1 MTSPKGIRFNWFV
14 LGLFCTGLV
23 GMSLVVFGLAYFS
36 SLSISAIQAKEAARQ
51 NQSIARLAFENH
63 LSDFETRLRSASTDR
78 DLVSALAAQDRD
90 LAKTVLEDLN
100 NTTVGDPFDLL
111 LLDFEGR
118 TESIDLSA
126 TPATADGILPPD
138 IRHSMLPDLWML
150 RTGSVGAVEQTFAVI
165 SIPVH
170 HEGENAGHEHRLV
183 GGLNLSRG
191 PDISRMIATVL
202 DADSVE
208 IVVGSTLLSRTAPA
222 AALSS
227 QPQSTN
233 ATMDEIVLMDGIGM
247 PPLVAVVQPPS
258 RPEEAVQQAYADLLL
273 PFLLAIVAACGL
285 ASLFLNKLVSPSLS
299 YLVAYARELR
309 QGRPATNCDPSKIQ
323 EFNTLA
329 TLFTNAFEANRRT
342 DAQFREL
349 IDGSLQGV
357 FVHANKHILYAN
369 DALLDMLG
377 YGTEGQTRLI
387 GKPVL
392 DLYAQ
397 EEHRNLN
404 QVYRLRQE
412 GGTAPRIYEAQ
423 AQRADGSVIWLEQHV
438 RMIAW
443 NGEEAFYATVLDI
456 TDRKRQEQQA
466 ALHVHYDPV
475 TGLPNRH
482 LFQDR
487 LKQTLDRIRA
497 GSEQC
502 AVLFVDI
509 DRFKSVNESL
519 GQELGDQLL
528 ANIAWRIQEVIGPSE
543 TAARF
548 GGDQFTIIL
557 NSIEDEWDVEQK
569 VLGLLEAVAGARPSG
584 SESRQLVTASIGIA
598 IGPDDGDCQNV
609 LLRHAEFA
617 MFQAKSE
624 GGNCCRFYN
633 TQTNEATARTMKLEF
648 ALKEA
653 IEQKLFRLH
662 YQPIVDY
669 SSGRI
674 ISCEA
679 LLRWTDEDLGEITPS
694 EFIPIAEDT
703 GMIVP
708 LGDWVLREAC
718 SFFMNCRQRG
728 LDLQCISVNVSPRQC
743 RDGTF
748 VAQVAKVIRE
758 TGISPAD
765 LHLEITETVMLD
777 DSRVD
782 PAMILDALRD
792 LGVKLSLDD
801 FGTGYSSLSYLKRL
815 PIDILKIDR
824 SFILDLE
831 EDQDDQILIRAIRS
845 MAESLGIK
853 VICEGAE
860 TAPQCRILS
869 DLGCQLIQGYHIA
882 RPMPGSEFVRFLTS
896 NSMAIPAQARLN

>member
-1 MTSPKGIRFNWFV
+1 
-14 LGLFCTGLV
+14 
-23 GMSLVVFGLAYFS
+23 MSLVVFGLAYFS
-36 SLSISAIQAKEAARQ
+36 SLSLSAIQAQGAAKQ
-51 NQSIARLAFENH
+51 NQSIAKLAFENH
-63 LSDFETRLRSASTDR
+63 LSDFETRLRSTSVDR
-78 DLVSALAAQDRD
+78 HLLSALATKDHD
-90 LAKTVLEDLN
+90 LAEAILDDLN
-100 NTTVGDPFDLL
+100 NAMSGHHFDLL
-111 LLDFEGR
+111 LLDVDGQANG
-118 TESIDLSA
+118 INLSA
-126 TPATADGILPPD
+126 VPSAADMVLPPD
-138 IRHSMLPDLWML
+138 TRVSMLPDLWIL
-150 RTGSVGAVEQTFAVI
+150 RTGSIDNVQQAFAVI
-165 SIPVH
+165 SIPIH
-170 HEGENAGHEHRLV
+170 HDGERGGHEHRLI
-183 GGLNLSRG
+183 GGINLSRG
-191 PDISRMIATVL
+191 TDISRIIAAAL
-202 DADSVE
+202 DADNVE
-208 IVVGSTLLSRTAPA
+208 IEIGSTVLSRTASSA
-222 AALSS
+222 AMSS
-227 QPQSTN
+227 HPQADGT
-233 ATMDEIVLMDGIGM
+233 TTDEVVLMDGIGA
-247 PPLVAVVQPPS
+247 PPLVAVVQTPN
-258 RPEEAVQQAYADLLL
+258 RPEHAVRKAYADLLL
-273 PFLLAIVAACGL
+273 PFLLVILAACAL
-285 ASLFLNKLVSPSLS
+285 VSLFLNKMVSPSLS
-299 YLVAYARELR
+299 YLIAYARDLR
-309 QGRPATNCDPSKIQ
+309 QGRPAMNRTPSTIQ

-329 TLFTNAFEANRRT
+329 TLFTDAFEANRRT

-377 YGTEGQTRLI
+377 YGAEGQTRLI

-392 DLYAQ
+392 DLYAK

-412 GGTAPRIYEAQ
+412 GGSTPKIYEAQ

-438 RMIAW
+438 RMISW

-487 LKQTLDRIRA
+487 LKQTLDRIRT

-502 AVLFVDI
+502 ALLFVDI

-569 VLGLLEAVAGARPSG
+569 VLGLLEAVAGARPSV

-598 IGPDDGDCQNV
+598 IGPDDGDCETV

-648 ALKEA
+648 ALKGA

-669 SSGRI
+669 SCGRI

-708 LGDWVLREAC
+708 LGEWVLSEAC
-718 SFFMNCRQRG
+718 SFFMDCRQRG

-748 VAQVAKVIRE
+748 VAQVAKVIGE

-845 MAESLGIK
+845 MAESLGIE

-882 RPMPGSEFVRFLTS
+882 RPMPGSEFIRFLTA